1 MSCWS
6 TRSGVC
12 TLLIDLVDSNDDRHV
27 CCLGVVD
34 RLDGLR
40 HNAVIGCY
48 DQNGDIGYLRTACT
62 HGGKRSV
69 TRGIEEGDRLAA
81 NLNAVCADVL
91 GNAAGL
97 TCDDVGTTDGVKQSG
112 LTMIDMAITVTTGGR
127 GFRSSSS

>member
-1 MSCWS
+1 M
-6 TRSGVC
+6 
-12 TLLIDLVDSNDDRHV
+12 VD
-27 CCLGVVD
+27 G
-34 RLDGLR
+34 LDGLR

-48 DQNGDIGYLRTACT
+48 DQNGDIGYLRTTCT

-97 TCDDVGTTDGVKQSG
+97 ALDDLG
-112 LTMIDMAITVTTGGR
+112 LADRVEQRSCR
-127 GFRSSSS
+127 GQRGP